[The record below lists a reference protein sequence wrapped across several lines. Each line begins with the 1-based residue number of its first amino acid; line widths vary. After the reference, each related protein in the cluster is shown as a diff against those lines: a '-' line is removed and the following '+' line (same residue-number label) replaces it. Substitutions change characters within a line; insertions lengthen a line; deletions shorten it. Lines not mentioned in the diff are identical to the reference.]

1 MVRLVYQDNLTTP
14 STVNITQKEALEQ
27 IKKNISTEG
36 NGFLELAAE
45 DKDKA
50 HFQVAVNEKAE
61 YEIWDPAGVAIPNL
75 NPPLSL
81 NDNNSARKV
90 IQRLVHL
97 TKYSNVKGIENLDP
111 ASPLSRKVVAE
122 IFKAPPGFEPG
133 DRPTNLESVTSDGNV
148 NVAKV
153 GQKLILRIRNNT
165 DKVLNLTV
173 FDLQPDY
180 GITQVYPTIQDG
192 GLYTH

>member
-1 MVRLVYQDNLTTP
+1 M
-14 STVNITQKEALEQ
+14 
-27 IKKNISTEG
+27 
-36 NGFLELAAE
+36 
-45 DKDKA
+45 
-50 HFQVAVNEKAE
+50 AVNEKAE

-148 NVAKV
+148 NVARV

-192 GLYTH
+192 DFIPIDGRGREEYYQLNADLPPTYAEGRDTIKVIVAIY